1 MQPSM
6 MYPALQAVL
15 NVIIMGVALV
25 ILRLVVYDTA
35 SVLMEDVFHCLRY
48 FLPMNVYIIADI
60 VLTGPLMM
68 L

>member
-25 ILRLVVYDTA
+25 ILRLVVYVTA

-48 FLPMNVYIIADI
+48 FLPINVYIIADI

>member
-25 ILRLVVYDTA
+25 ILRLVVYDIA